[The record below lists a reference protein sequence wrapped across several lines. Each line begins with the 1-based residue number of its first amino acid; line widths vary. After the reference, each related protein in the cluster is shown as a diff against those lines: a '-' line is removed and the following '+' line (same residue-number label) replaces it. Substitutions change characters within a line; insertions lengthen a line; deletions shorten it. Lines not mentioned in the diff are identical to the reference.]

1 MPSIK
6 GENTKQNIE
15 VKVKE
20 LNMSDRMEFNDY
32 INGRAKMLFSDYVH
46 LIKLAT
52 DFTDIQLNEFT
63 DIEISQIAD
72 LCYSVINKKKL
83 PK

>member
-32 INGRAKMLFSDYVH
+32 IHGRTKMLFSDYVH
-46 LIKLAT
+46 LVKLAT
-52 DFTDIQLNEFT
+52 DFTDKQLNEFT
-63 DIEISQIAD
+63 DIDISQIAD